1 MIYILAGTDTKKKHL
16 HETMLVG
23 AREKITLPLSVVSQ
37 DMLNEY
43 ASSVSLFGD
52 SPVIVVSNLFSETEL
67 FSNAKD
73 LAVLSESDTVFIF
86 NEDSMLASVEK
97 KYQKYVSVVRFDE
110 KKGKSIPKMDPFA
123 IANAFAR
130 RDKMGAW
137 IALTESIEA
146 GTSPESISGTLFW
159 KIKTMIIS
167 GTRLYSRDE
176 LLSCSR
182 ALVALY
188 HDSHKGD
195 RDFAI
200 GLEQFILSR
209 LAK

>member
-1 MIYILAGTDTKKKHL
+1 MIYILTGTDTKKKHL

-23 AREKITLPLSVVSQ
+23 AREKIVLPLSVVSQ
-37 DMLNEY
+37 GMLNEY

-52 SPVIVVSNLFSETEL
+52 SPVIVV
-67 FSNAKD
+67 SNAKD